1 MGRFLEKSKGATFIQ
16 LDPANPFDFLTC
28 VGVGNV
34 AVPKRERSI
43 RYEPDLTSAGD
54 FKTAGFI
61 KGEQGEA
68 TTTLTR
74 PLDSVYNFLLE
85 LECPYQFRINHP
97 CRGDRTIITNYELA
111 ELIFDAAPTS
121 GEVEEPVVLE
131 PGDDDR
137 ILTNGEISGRDYAL
151 IYPLDGDQQDI
162 ATTTGAN
169 DIAFLPL
176 RCADRCG
183 PARGLGQIGYAALD
197 TAGYLAADSVVY
209 TLDYGAAWAPTA
221 ADPWNGVRDAMCV
234 LLIELADGYRV
245 IVGGGRDPGH
255 HAEISYSDAVGN
267 AAAGAAWND
276 VEIGG
281 INNQGINDLARDP
294 LGRIYTAATS
304 GIIHRSDDQGLT
316 WAMIEGGTTAENLN
330 GVCWY
335 SEQVGY
341 AVGENNAMLRTTD
354 GGVTW
359 ALIVGPVNGQ
369 NLTYVAVNHAGHVYV
384 SVANGTIW
392 YSINQGDDWLLRVNL
407 GAGGS
412 TNKIRFDPK
421 LAYFGGAVY
430 DTAATLGY
438 LYRSEDGGPS
448 WNEQEYIVNQG
459 TNSLWVCDQNL
470 IYVCGEPT
478 VGGITFIAQYHR
490 AAS

>member
-16 LDPANPFDFLTC
+16 TDPADPFDFLTC

-34 AVPKRERSI
+34 AVPKRARSI
-43 RYEPDLTSAGD
+43 KYEPDPTSAGD

-97 CRGDRTIITNYELA
+97 CRGDRTIITNYEMA

-137 ILTNGEISGRDYAL
+137 ILTNGEISGRDYVL
-151 IYPLDGDQQDI
+151 IYPLDGEQQDNI
-162 ATTTGAN
+162 STTTGAN
-169 DIAFLPL
+169 DIAFLPM

-197 TAGYLAADSVVY
+197 SAGYLAADNVVY
-209 TLDYGAAWAPTA
+209 TLDYGAGWAPTA
-221 ADPWNGVRDAMCV
+221 ADPWGGSRDAMCV
-234 LLIELADGYRV
+234 LLIELANGYRV
-245 IVGGGRDPGH
+245 VVGGGPDPGQD
-255 HAEISYSDAVGN
+255 AEISYSDAVGN
-267 AAAGAAWND
+267 AEAGAAWND
-276 VEIGG
+276 VTVGTQ
-281 INNQGINDLARDP
+281 NNQGINDLARDP
-294 LGRIYTAATS
+294 LGRIYAAADV
-304 GIIHRSDDQGLT
+304 GMIYRSDDLALT
-316 WAMIEGGTTAENLN
+316 WTLIESGTTAQNLN

-341 AVGENNAMLRTTD
+341 AVGDSNAMLRTTD
-354 GGVTW
+354 GGITW
-359 ALIVGPVNGQ
+359 ALITGPVVAQ
-369 NLTYVAVNHAGHVYV
+369 NLESVAVNHAGHVYV
-384 SVANGTIW
+384 AVGNGTIW
-392 YSINQGDDWLLRVNL
+392 YSTDQGDNWTLRVTL
-407 GAGGS
+407 CTGGS

-421 LAYFGGAVY
+421 LAYFGGAVC
-430 DTAATLGY
+430 DTGAGAGY
-438 LYRSEDGGPS
+438 LHRSEDGGPS
-448 WNEQEYIVNQG
+448 WDEQEYITNSG
-459 TNSLWVCDQNL
+459 LNSLWVCDQNL
-470 IYVCGEPT
+470 IYVCGEPQ
-478 VGGITFIAQYHR
+478 GGITFIAQYHR